1 MLKNKKKNKTKMNI
15 DNFCIAEY
23 KESFSILLSSTK
35 KLTQIKKKKSTA
47 DNNILLIKCFRQCVT
62 IIIVPSA
69 FPCVLLTVINSRNG
83 TLMHCL
89 LEMSV
94 PK

>member
-1 MLKNKKKNKTKMNI
+1 MKI
-15 DNFCIAEY
+15 VYFCIADTRNHFQY
-23 KESFSILLSSTK
+23 CFHQQQKWTQMKKE
-35 KLTQIKKKKSTA
+35 KSTA

-69 FPCVLLTVINSRNG
+69 FSCILLTVINSRNG

-89 LEMSV
+89 LVMSV